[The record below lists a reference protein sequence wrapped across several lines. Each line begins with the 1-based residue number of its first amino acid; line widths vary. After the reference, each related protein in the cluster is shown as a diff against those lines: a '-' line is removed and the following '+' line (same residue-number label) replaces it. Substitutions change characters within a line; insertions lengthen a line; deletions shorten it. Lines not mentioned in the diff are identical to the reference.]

1 MTIHNNLR
9 GNVTI
14 IAPSGRLTV
23 ETEAEVAAVVR
34 RAFAAG
40 TPHLVLDLAEV
51 AYIDSCG
58 LGLIAQTYVSAFRRG
73 GTVKLANVNGRNRRL
88 LTITKL
94 LPVFEVFNDVDEAV
108 RSFGSDLGGV
118 EPAEE
123 FHRDELDRKA
133 STIVRNSDVLSSL
146 G

>member
-1 MTIHNNLR
+1 MTIHNDLR

-23 ETEAEVAAVVR
+23 ETEGEVGTVVR
-34 RAFAAG
+34 RALAAG
-40 TPHLVLDLAEV
+40 RPHLVLDLEEV

-58 LGLIAQTYVSAFRRG
+58 LGLIAQAYVSAFRRG
-73 GTVKLANVNGRNRRL
+73 GTVKLANVKGRNLRL

-94 LPVFEVFNDVDEAV
+94 LPVFEVFDDVDAAV
-108 RSFGSDLGGV
+108 RSFGSGLGGA

-123 FHRDELDRKA
+123 SHRDDVDRKA
-133 STIVRNSDVLSSL
+133 STISRNSAVLSSL